1 MEDQV
6 TSSQEYQNPGQSPT
20 DSNYYVDPKGPRF
33 STPAEFDQ
41 RMAAATPQ
49 PQQPG
54 VQFNVPDFQAMRQEA
69 MQKAVQQVTG
79 QPMVNAPVAQPQPKV
94 VYVRRNL
101 TFAELILVFAITTVG
116 VVGVQAGWNFAT
128 DVLPRIEVRDK

>member
-6 TSSQEYQNPGQSPT
+6 TSSQEYQNPVQSP
-20 DSNYYVDPKGPRF
+20 
-33 STPAEFDQ
+33 A
-41 RMAAATPQ
+41 PQ

-54 VQFNVPDFQAMRQEA
+54 VQFNMPDFQAMRREA
-69 MQKAVQQVTG
+69 MAKAVQQVTG
-79 QPMVNAPVAQPQPKV
+79 QPMVNAPIAQPQPKV

-101 TFAELILVFAITTVG
+101 TLAELILVFAIASLG
-116 VVGVQAGWNFAT
+116 VIGVQAGWNFAT

>member
-6 TSSQEYQNPGQSPT
+6 TSSQEYQAPVQSP
-20 DSNYYVDPKGPRF
+20 
-33 STPAEFDQ
+33 
-41 RMAAATPQ
+41 TPQ

-54 VQFNVPDFQAMRQEA
+54 VQFNIPDFQAMRQEA
-69 MQKAVQQVTG
+69 MAKAVQQVTG
-79 QPMVNAPVAQPQPKV
+79 QPMANAPVAQPQPKV

-101 TFAELILVFAITTVG
+101 TLAELILVFTIASLG
-116 VVGVQAGWNFAT
+116 VIGVQAGWNFAT